1 VNTARDDLVDAAK
14 RLQADA
20 FEIRHLAECRPPD
33 EDDAAQSDTRPRS
46 DERPSKRE
54 GCCRRH
60 KRLASS
66 RKHGAR
72 K

>member
-33 EDDAAQSDTRPRS
+33 EYDAAVRYAAAI
-46 DERPSKRE
+46 
-54 GCCRRH
+54 G
-60 KRLASS
+60 
-66 RKHGAR
+66 
-72 K
+72 